1 MKTTLITGASGGI
14 GEAFARRLAAQNHNL
29 FLVAR
34 SGEKLQALCGELEIK
49 HKINTQ
55 FFALDLTEPDADA
68 RLFARTSALD
78 LEIEWLINNAGF
90 GVYGD
95 FATHD
100 LAEELAMI
108 DLNVRVLTALA
119 HRYLQPMR
127 ARRSGAI
134 INVAST
140 AAFQPV
146 PYMATYAA
154 TKSFVNSFSQALADE
169 NREFGVK
176 ILALCPG
183 ATETG
188 FFERAGSV
196 GKIPRHGFQ
205 SAETVV
211 ETALRALE
219 AGKSSVISGW
229 NNRLIAHLANLAPDS
244 LVARAIGNSL
254 RKKADK
260 AAL

>member
-1 MKTTLITGASGGI
+1 M
-14 GEAFARRLAAQNHNL
+14 
-29 FLVAR
+29 VAR
-34 SGEKLQALCGELEIK
+34 SEEKLRALCGELATK
-49 HKINTQ
+49 HNIDAQ
-55 FFALDLTEPDADA
+55 FLALDLTVPDADA
-68 RLFARTSALD
+68 RLFAATSALD
-78 LEIEWLINNAGF
+78 LKIEWLINNAGF

-95 FATHD
+95 FADHD
-100 LAEELAMI
+100 LSEELAMI
-108 DLNVRVLTALA
+108 DLNVRVLTALT

-127 ARRSGAI
+127 ERRGGAI

-146 PYMATYAA
+146 PYMAAYAA
-154 TKSFVNSFSQALADE
+154 TKAFVNSFSQALADE
-169 NREFGVK
+169 NLEYGVK

-205 SAETVV
+205 SAEAVV
-211 ETALRALE
+211 ETALRALGG
-219 AGKSSVISGW
+219 GKSSVISGW
-229 NNRLIAHLANLAPDS
+229 NNYLLAHLANFAPDS

-254 RKKADK
+254 RKKVNKTAR
-260 AAL
+260 